1 MPLKTQFAS
10 MDITEIKVG
19 DFVTFDKFGPVEKL
33 KVAIVHTELDI
44 IEGYIE
50 TSPYLLT
57 FFSDEVKP
65 YQSSKTTG

>member
-1 MPLKTQFAS
+1 

>member
-1 MPLKTQFAS
+1 

-19 DFVTFDKFGPVEKL
+19 DTVTFDKYGPIEIL
-33 KVAIVHTELDI
+33 KVAIVHPELDI

-50 TSPYLLT
+50 TSPFILT

-65 YQSSKTTG
+65 YQSPEARG